1 MLCKRISLSCVKV
14 YWTLKYH
21 KEFLKMGA
29 CDTWN
34 VEVDILVYE
43 NEMFS
48 LPAEFRSL
56 SLSNILDKIYERIIL
71 QQATNILEKNNF
83 FNRKNLYV
91 Y

>member
-1 MLCKRISLSCVKV
+1 
-14 YWTLKYH
+14 
-21 KEFLKMGA
+21 MGA
-29 CDTWN
+29 WDTWN

-48 LPAEFRSL
+48 LPAEFRSI

>member
-1 MLCKRISLSCVKV
+1 
-14 YWTLKYH
+14 
-21 KEFLKMGA
+21 MGA

-34 VEVDILVYE
+34 VEVDVLVYE

>member
-1 MLCKRISLSCVKV
+1 
-14 YWTLKYH
+14 
-21 KEFLKMGA
+21 MGA

-48 LPAEFRSL
+48 LPAEFRSI